1 MTEPVTTTT
10 ATSASLPAAKR
21 GRPRDPERLERVLA
35 AAGAMFQ
42 TQGFEKT
49 SMEQV
54 AKVANVSKM
63 TVYSYFPSKEA
74 LFEAAV
80 ARGTQNALR
89 AELPVMDPARP
100 RDVLTAYGRSLIEL
114 TRHPQ
119 VARLMTMLFNLG
131 DDHPQAREGFYQ
143 QGPELMNQ
151 TLAGYLRLA
160 TRMGTLKVEH
170 PELAADQFASMFCSL
185 GQLRIWLNLQRP
197 TAEDDARLLQANV
210 DVFMKAYAPD

>member
-1 MTEPVTTTT
+1 MTQPATT
-10 ATSASLPAAKR
+10 ATAEMQPTAKR
-21 GRPRDPERLERVLA
+21 GRPRDPERVERVLA
-35 AAGAMFQ
+35 AAGVMFQ
-42 TQGFEKT
+42 AQGFEKT

-54 AKVANVSKM
+54 AKEANVSKM

-89 AELPVMDPARP
+89 AEMPTMDPTRP
-100 RDVLTAYGRSLIEL
+100 REMLTAYGRSLMEL

-131 DDHPQAREGFYQ
+131 DTHPQVREGFYQ
-143 QGPELMNQ
+143 QGPELMSQ
-151 TLAGYLRLA
+151 TLANYLRLA

-170 PELAADQFASMFCSL
+170 PELAAEQFNSMFCSL
-185 GQLRIWLNLQRP
+185 GQLRIWLNLARP
-197 TAEDDARLLQANV
+197 TAEEDARLLKANV
-210 DVFMKAYAPD
+210 EVFMKAYGPD